1 MAISPIKR
9 FFHLNVVCRDFD
21 TSVDFYT
28 NVVGMHVFEGP
39 FNLGPQYG
47 PTDLGCVAQGSQMW
61 GVDPSEVEC
70 RFALLRFGHE
80 ENEMMLD
87 LLEWVKP
94 RSFGSPNPTAL
105 HVGVARVALWLDDIH
120 QAYDEMVARGDRK
133 IVVSGKSVS
142 VCVDFGSRRIHKK

>member
-1 MAISPIKR
+1 MRISDCSSD
-9 FFHLNVVCRDFD
+9 VCSSDL
-21 TSVDFYT
+21 
-28 NVVGMHVFEGP
+28 VFEGP

-105 HVGVARVALWLDDIH
+105 HVGVARVALWVDDIH
-120 QAYDEMVARGDRK
+120 QAYEEDRK
-133 IVVSGKSVS
+133 STRLNSS
-142 VCVDFGSRRIHKK
+142 H